1 MKKLIPCLMCVVFL
15 LVAIS
20 INPVYAY
27 VPEIIEFSYNGK
39 IFNYNLQENIKQ
51 SSVFDIN
58 YEINKYKRFSTKEE
72 RVTLLKHMVNIG
84 IEKSIALDYIFP
96 NLNKKIN
103 QVKNRTMFC
112 FVLNFVLLYA
122 LKFHCKRIKIIL
134 SNIIT

>member
-27 VPEIIEFSYNGK
+27 VPETIEFSYNGK

-58 YEINKYKRFSTKEE
+58 YEINKYKRFSTKEVKSSSQDTH
-72 RVTLLKHMVNIG
+72 RLIQLLKVM
-84 IEKSIALDYIFP
+84 
-96 NLNKKIN
+96 
-103 QVKNRTMFC
+103 
-112 FVLNFVLLYA
+112 
-122 LKFHCKRIKIIL
+122 
-134 SNIIT
+134 